1 MLTPFDLFFWAK
13 TAIPSIEFIYVP
25 AAADIEEWT
34 RKLERR
40 FKRAIAIPGTRSFH
54 CYVATRK
61 PGELIASTLPDP
73 LSSLPKETFDVVPS
87 LFSPFIC
94 PDLEIDMLLAL
105 EFGGDWWLGK
115 LQDIFD
121 EAEEVIVKFYH
132 HPVGSQSSES
142 GFYFPNE
149 RDGLTLSV
157 DRIICEVKT
166 GDLKRKSPR
175 SKFFDLSPSTWL
187 NICDTYSEFTEFW
200 SINSNSET

>member
-1 MLTPFDLFFWAK
+1 MLL
-13 TAIPSIEFIYVP
+13 
-25 AAADIEEWT
+25 
-34 RKLERR
+34 L
-40 FKRAIAIPGTRSFH
+40 PGTRSFH

-87 LFSPFIC
+87 LFSPFTC

-132 HPVGSQSSES
+132 PVGSQSSAS

-149 RDGLTLSV
+149 RDEIT
-157 DRIICEVKT
+157 
-166 GDLKRKSPR
+166 
-175 SKFFDLSPSTWL
+175 
-187 NICDTYSEFTEFW
+187 
-200 SINSNSET
+200 

>member
-1 MLTPFDLFFWAK
+1 MLTSLVYLRSGFFSASGHGKNSADGIGGTVKKLARLEAKRRDTTGQMLTPFDLFFWAK

-40 FKRAIAIPGTRSFH
+40 FKRAVAIPGTRSFH

-87 LFSPFIC
+87 LFSPFTC
-94 PDLEIDMLLAL
+94 PDLKIDMLLAL

-132 HPVGSQSSES
+132 PVGSQSSAS

-149 RDGLTLSV
+149 RDEIT
-157 DRIICEVKT
+157 
-166 GDLKRKSPR
+166 
-175 SKFFDLSPSTWL
+175 
-187 NICDTYSEFTEFW
+187 
-200 SINSNSET
+200 